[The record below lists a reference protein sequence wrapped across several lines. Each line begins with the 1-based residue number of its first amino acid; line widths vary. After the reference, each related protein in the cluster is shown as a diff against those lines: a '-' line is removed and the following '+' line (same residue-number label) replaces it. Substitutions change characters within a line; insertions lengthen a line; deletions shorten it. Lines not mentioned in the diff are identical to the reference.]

1 MSFFVRQLPRR
12 LTMWILGK
20 SLGAAMD
27 TAPLIRTGLQGLS
40 FVMIGAL
47 LAIIA
52 LMGLLGA
59 LYMYLTASVLLSP
72 ALSLLIVSVLCAS
85 LAFGAFYY
93 MQVVVL
99 AAPRNNLKRIRNIL
113 SSSLEG
119 QHGELFHSSKD
130 IIKNFADGFMRRD

>member
-12 LTMWILGK
+12 LTMWVLGK

-27 TAPLIRTGLQGLS
+27 TAPLIRIGLLGLS
-40 FVMIGAL
+40 AVMIGAL

-59 LYMYLTASVLLSP
+59 LYMYLTANLWLSP
-72 ALSLLIVSVLCAS
+72 ALSLLIVSGVCA
-85 LAFGAFYY
+85 LVACAAFYY

-113 SSSLEG
+113 SRSLEG

-130 IIKNFADGFMRRD
+130 IIKNFADGFMRKD